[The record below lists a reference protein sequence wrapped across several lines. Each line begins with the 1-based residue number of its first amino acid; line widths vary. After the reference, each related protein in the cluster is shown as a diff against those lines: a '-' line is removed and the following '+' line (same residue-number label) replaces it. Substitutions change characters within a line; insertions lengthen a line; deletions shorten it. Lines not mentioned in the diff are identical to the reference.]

1 MPVEHNCQ
9 EITLHPC
16 HWDIFSASRVKNKRK
31 TVTCNFVVRT
41 LILIFRGYGV
51 QGIWYICMEA
61 WVLVNR
67 GGGGITHSSVALIL
81 IKNFPFHFFPS
92 HLSILFL
99 TDFVNYSIETT
110 IVMGQNM
117 QMWHSLRCKQ
127 IHMFTAN
134 QLILTFPSNAGMP
147 LFNFSSREFQSILP
161 TTVHACVTKSKL
173 VAKPRGVTLN
183 TECEE
188 SLKSSERYASYC

>member
-1 MPVEHNCQ
+1 MQFCSKNLDSDIQRLWCARDLVH
-9 EITLHPC
+9 LHGSLGSC
-16 HWDIFSASRVKNKRK
+16 E
-31 TVTCNFVVRT
+31 
-41 LILIFRGYGV
+41 
-51 QGIWYICMEA
+51 Q
-61 WVLVNR
+61 
-67 GGGGITHSSVALIL
+67 GGGNYTSVALII

-127 IHMFTAN
+127 INMFTAN
-134 QLILTFPSNAGMP
+134 QLILTFPSNAGMS

-173 VAKPRGVTLN
+173 VAKPRGVTMN